1 MRITKLYPRKK
12 LGGFDVYIDNRLTF
26 TLSDE
31 VVVKDKIRV
40 GLDLT
45 EEAYEVLRQKSNFFI
60 WYNKLLN
67 FLLFRPRSES
77 EIKKKI
83 KEIAFK
89 AKDQPEDIKKELS
102 GSLIKK
108 LKEQKLVNDRDFA
121 QWFVDQRMN
130 SRKKSGV
137 NKVKYELFAKG
148 VPQEVVNSVLKD
160 FQDKNEE
167 TTESRMEDAVKSK
180 LKTYLKED
188 KNDFK
193 RKLSSFL
200 IRRGFEPGAV
210 FPFVDTLAKTK
221 YNTSRSDNLE

>member
-1 MRITKLYPRKK
+1 MRITKLYPRKRI
-12 LGGFDVYIDNRLTF
+12 GGFDIYVDNKLAF
-26 TLSDE
+26 TVSDE
-31 VVVKDKIRV
+31 VVVKDKIKA
-40 GLDLT
+40 GLELT
-45 EEAYEVLRQKSNFFI
+45 EEAYGVLKQKSAFFI

-67 FLLFRPRSES
+67 FLSFRPRSEH
-77 EIKKKI
+77 EVKNKL

-89 AKDQPEDIKKELS
+89 SKDNSEAIKKELS
-102 GSLIKK
+102 DSLIQK
-108 LKEQKLVNDRDFA
+108 LKEQKLLNDRDFA
-121 QWFVDQRMN
+121 AWFIDQRMN

-137 NKVKYELFAKG
+137 NKVKFELFAKG
-148 VPQEVVNSVLKD
+148 VPQEIIRYSLLE
-160 FQDKNEE
+160 FSSKNEE
-167 TTESRMEDAVKSK
+167 STESRMEDAVKSK
-180 LKTYLKED
+180 LKALAKEE